1 VNTIWDPEILLALCD
16 PQDSNYFTAQDVQA
30 IFRQLLLRRTPN
42 ALSGGGPGPDDRP
55 FRGLASGY
63 STGDAQNPS
72 PRGLGIDDTLLCP
85 FDGGKRRLFQVPA
98 ANVPD
103 RHPYLQ
109 NELLTKIFNHLTTR
123 SNVFA
128 VWLTVGFFEVTDDSV
143 RPVKLGAE
151 VGRAEGHQV

>member
-1 VNTIWDPEILLALCD
+1 
-16 PQDSNYFTAQDVQA
+16 
-30 IFRQLLLRRTPN
+30 
-42 ALSGGGPGPDDRP
+42 
-55 FRGLASGY
+55 
-63 STGDAQNPS
+63 QNPS
-72 PRGLGIDDTLLCP
+72 PRGLGIEDTLLCS

-151 VGRAEGHQV
+151 VGRAEGHQVRHRMFAIIDRTKLQTRLPDDSVTFGNPGPQPRFQPRASQVVPYFSIIH